1 MRNWENEKHFVEL
14 RKGLCI
20 SYYEISSSSSSGKL
34 QTTRAPMFFQ
44 FSFFLFDRAWD
55 ASLEHHLHTSG
66 SVAAPHNQRP
76 FYSNA
81 HPWRNPSQ
89 KELWCQFLHWQQPK
103 QSRMRGPLH
112 LSSFLIIWTA
122 RLSLA
127 VSLFTVS
134 LFLNSTNLQLLLL
147 SLLPYPP
154 THTHPASPVLWASVR
169 SHCTKMKSLTAED
182 VDWCKANR
190 GKKVYHLAE
199 NALDTNWLTDVD
211 SLSPVR
217 PV

>member
-1 MRNWENEKHFVEL
+1 
-14 RKGLCI
+14 
-20 SYYEISSSSSSGKL
+20 
-34 QTTRAPMFFQ
+34 MFFQ
-44 FSFFLFDRAWD
+44 FSFFLFDRAWA
-55 ASLEHHLHTSG
+55 ASLEHHFHTSG

-81 HPWRNPSQ
+81 RPWRNPSQ

-190 GKKVYHLAE
+190 GKKSIPFGRKCTGHKLINWCRQSFSCKTSVIKMVSSISITQHQLFSIFTVHLF
-199 NALDTNWLTDVD
+199 V
-211 SLSPVR
+211 
-217 PV
+217 